1 MIKIAFFDIDGTLLK
16 MGHTELSERTKQ
28 TLLSLQ
34 NNGVLLCLAT
44 GRGNMG
50 LPQFHDVNFDVILT
64 FNGSYIQTKDKVI
77 FKNPLDKNDK
87 FQIIQNLKDMH
98 RAIAI
103 SN

>member
-16 MGHTELSERTKQ
+16 MGHTELSERTKH

-50 LPQFHDVNFDVILT
+50 LPLFQNIQFDVIVT
-64 FNGSYIQTKDKVI
+64 FNGSLIQTKDKVE
-77 FKNPLDKNDK
+77 
-87 FQIIQNLKDMH
+87 
-98 RAIAI
+98 I
-103 SN
+103 SQCIS